1 MSPSAP
7 PPNDRH
13 FCLSPTCR
21 SLVPANFSAVGVVS
35 VTFIPETLSYMYV
48 GISTSVWL
56 MHAGKTTNEE
66 QTGNDSQYHSYN
78 KNANIAMASSDIAW
92 ICGQCTNKNEG
103 GSEPVPCHFCQTPHP
118 KRKAAVVSGPTYAP
132 APGLPDAA
140 ALLAVASASP
150 TKPACIRQPARSSG
164 SVIDLSAPD
173 AEQQAVASA
182 SPAKPVC
189 IGQPARSSGSVIDLS
204 APDAAQPARSSG
216 SAIDLSAPDAAQAV
230 ASALLAKAVSIRQPA
245 PCSSG
250 SVIDL
255 SAPDT
260 ALAVAS
266 ALPAKPVF
274 ICQPAPRSSDSAI
287 DLSAPD
293 TALAVASTSP
303 AKPVF
308 GLSYGIVIEMAGIDT
323 VKEIHAL
330 ADQNHVLAIVVGQL
344 KSQEQEAAY
353 RLVWTQILRL
363 NYYEY

>member
-1 MSPSAP
+1 
-7 PPNDRH
+7 
-13 FCLSPTCR
+13 
-21 SLVPANFSAVGVVS
+21 
-35 VTFIPETLSYMYV
+35 
-48 GISTSVWL
+48 
-56 MHAGKTTNEE
+56 
-66 QTGNDSQYHSYN
+66 
-78 KNANIAMASSDIAW
+78 MASSDIAW

-103 GSEPVPCHFCQTPHP
+103 CSEPGPCHFCQTPHP
-118 KRKAAVVSGPTYAP
+118 RKAAVVSVPTYAP
-132 APGLPDAA
+132 APELPDAA
-140 ALLAVASASP
+140 ALLAVASASS

-173 AEQQAVASA
+173 AAQAVAST

-189 IGQPARSSGSVIDLS
+189 IGQPVHSAGSVIDLS
-204 APDAAQPARSSG
+204 APDAAQPACSSG

-255 SAPDT
+255 SAPDA

-266 ALPAKPVF
+266 MLLAKAVSICQPAPCSFSSVIDLSAPDAALAVASTLPAKPVF
-274 ICQPAPRSSDSAI
+274 IRQPAPRSFDSVI

-293 TALAVASTSP
+293 MALAVASTSP
-303 AKPVF
+303 SKPVF

-323 VKEIHAL
+323 GKENRAL

-344 KSQEQEAAY
+344 KSQEQEATY
-353 RLVWTQILRL
+353 RLVWTWILLL
-363 NYYEY
+363 NYYK